1 MLKFR
6 NFSDFKLIS
15 RIDNTAVIDS
25 LLDSVNAFS
34 YSIIAETK
42 KLLILGDSI
51 SAGYGIDASANWVS
65 LLQNEFDKE
74 SLNITLI
81 NSSVSGDTSIGGLSR
96 IKTALRNF
104 NPEFVLIELGG
115 IDALRGYPPK
125 NIENN
130 LSEIIKEVK
139 KNGSKPFLMQI
150 RIPPNYGKRYTIA
163 FESLF
168 QDLAKKENIPLIPFM
183 LDQIALDKN
192 LMQLDGI
199 HPNTKAQPKIAIF
212 LKKEL
217 VSFLK

>member
-1 MLKFR
+1 M
-6 NFSDFKLIS
+6 
-15 RIDNTAVIDS
+15 
-25 LLDSVNAFS
+25 
-34 YSIIAETK
+34 
-42 KLLILGDSI
+42 ILGDSI

-74 SLNITLI
+74 NLNITLI

-115 IDALRGYPPK
+115 NDALRGYPPK

-150 RIPPNYGKRYTIA
+150 RIPPNYGKQYTIA
-163 FESLF
+163 FESVF
-168 QDLAKKENIPLIPFM
+168 QDLAMKENIPLIPFM
-183 LDQIALDKN
+183 LDEIALDED
-192 LMQLDGI
+192 LMQVDGI
-199 HPNTKAQPKIAIF
+199 HPNTKAQPKIAVF

>member
-1 MLKFR
+1 M
-6 NFSDFKLIS
+6 NFLEKIGI
-15 RIDNTAVIDS
+15 RVIFTI
-25 LLDSVNAFS
+25 LLFFS

-74 SLNITLI
+74 NLNITLI

-115 IDALRGYPPK
+115 NDALRGYPPK

-150 RIPPNYGKRYTIA
+150 RIPPNYGKQYTIA
-163 FESLF
+163 FESVF

-183 LDQIALDKN
+183 LDEIALDED
-192 LMQLDGI
+192 LMQVDGI
-199 HPNTKAQPKIAIF
+199 HPNTKAQPKIAVF

-217 VSFLK
+217 VSLLK